1 MKLTRNIKFRRLMR
15 LGHVMRM
22 KEERVPKEA
31 LKGYIEGRRPGG
43 RPQKEMFTCSGQRR

>member
-1 MKLTRNIKFRRLMR
+1 MELVRSIRGRVQR

-31 LKGYIEGRRPGG
+31 LKEYIGGRRP
-43 RPQKEMFTCSGQRR
+43 QAA